1 MRSGADR
8 VDRADRG
15 NRLHKRVWDLL
26 PWYASGTLEGSEQR
40 AVESHLAACAP
51 CREELAVQRQLSQA
65 LQQVP
70 EIAPAPHPAQFARL
84 MARIDA
90 EETAGP
96 RWWAALRDLFTATP
110 TAVRWTLAAQLG
122 FVLLLGTTLALH
134 RRPADPVEP
143 SPATYQTLSDPA
155 PAPAQANP
163 ASRAS
168 SASLR
173 VVFAPGTSEQ
183 EIRDLLLGIRG
194 QITAGPSPLG
204 VYTVDVPAGPDR
216 LEDVLAHLRAH
227 KQISF
232 AEPAQ

>member
-1 MRSGADR
+1 MRSG
-8 VDRADRG
+8 ADRG

-70 EIAPAPHPAQFARL
+70 EVAPAPHPAQFARL
-84 MARIDA
+84 MARIDS

-122 FVLLLGTTLALH
+122 FVLLLGTTLALN
-134 RRPADPVEP
+134 RRPAEPVEP
-143 SPATYQTLSDPA
+143 VNPLPAPAVYQTLSDPA

-173 VVFAPGTSEQ
+173 VVFSPGTSEQ

-204 VYTVDVPAGPDR
+204 VYIVDVPAGPDR

-227 KQISF
+227 QQISF